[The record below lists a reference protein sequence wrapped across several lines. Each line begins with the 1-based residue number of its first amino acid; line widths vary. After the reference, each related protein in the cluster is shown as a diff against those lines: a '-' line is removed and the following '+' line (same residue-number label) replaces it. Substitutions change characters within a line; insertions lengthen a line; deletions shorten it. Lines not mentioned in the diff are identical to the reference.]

1 MLRILKNQLAD
12 AWQFFLVPGFAAL
25 LPWRLGYRWLRWCS
39 RRPGSA
45 FDESARAAA
54 AVAPHYVHIV
64 DIIAFAARMRL
75 VWLIDASDLYLSLLH
90 RSRGW
95 RPAQVERVGNW
106 PERGPFIAT
115 GFHHGNG
122 HWVFKTL
129 AEAGHDAMLV
139 SARWSRADFPG
150 LPLRYAYGRLRGND
164 VERLSGC
171 PIAYR
176 PGAKARLADTLHQGK
191 VVVGVI
197 DMPPRLAPR
206 GQQPVRLL
214 GVDASFPVGLL
225 ELARTANAPI
235 VPYWMEY
242 DFDTGTRRSV
252 IGTPLDPG
260 APGTLQALADLL
272 DRAIRQTP
280 EAWFFWPEWPQ
291 WIADADAARNPKM
304 DD

>member
-1 MLRILKNQLAD
+1 MLRFLKNQFAD
-12 AWQFFLVPGFAAL
+12 AWQFFLVPGIAAL
-25 LPWRLGYRWLRWCS
+25 LPWRMGYRWLRWCS
-39 RRPGSA
+39 RRAGSA

-54 AVAPHYVHIV
+54 AVAPQFLPIV
-64 DIIAFAARMRL
+64 DIEAFAARMRL
-75 VWLIDASDLYLSLLH
+75 VWLIDATDLFLSLLH

-95 RPAQVERVGNW
+95 RPQQVERVGEW
-106 PERGPFIAT
+106 PAQGPFIAA

-129 AEAGHDAMLV
+129 AEAGHDSMLV
-139 SARWSRADFPG
+139 SARWSRADYPG

-164 VERLSGC
+164 VERLSAC

-176 PGAKARLADTLHQGK
+176 PGAKAQLAEALREGN

-214 GVDASFPVGLL
+214 NQTVSFPVGLL
-225 ELARTANAPI
+225 ELARAANAPI

-242 DFDTGTRRSV
+242 DFDTGMRRSV
-252 IGTPLDPG
+252 IGKPLEAS
-260 APGTLQALADLL
+260 APETLQALAELL
-272 DRAIRQTP
+272 DQAIRRTP

-291 WIADADAARNPKM
+291 WIADAAGATTAD
-304 DD
+304 